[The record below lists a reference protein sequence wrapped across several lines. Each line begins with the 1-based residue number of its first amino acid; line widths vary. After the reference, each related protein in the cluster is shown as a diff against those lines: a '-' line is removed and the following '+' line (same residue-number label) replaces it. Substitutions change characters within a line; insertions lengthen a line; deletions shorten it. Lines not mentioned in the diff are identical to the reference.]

1 MSFDPS
7 QLSPSDLHIPDC
19 PPAGRGCHRWMFLA
33 VNLLVNAGLEQNDI
47 CSWVEHWMTREPQ
60 PREVENTY
68 WRVKCGGDERRESV
82 PRHDED
88 PSAIAAMTAS
98 GPTSYEEI
106 EEMSPVAPRDVATDD
121 YFNVL
126 FKDGKRTIVFTNE
139 RSQGQLVWS
148 SATPRGLV
156 DRLTRGNENGAWFL
170 LNPVTGNRTYVERLR
185 KSSRR
190 SEENL
195 THYSYALVESDKIE
209 TPLWLTILKQLPLP
223 IMSIVLSGNE
233 SAHAIIEIDAMHR
246 EKWMERV
253 RALAEQVL
261 PLGACQGSLTAVRL
275 TRVPN
280 VTRRDTKKTQR
291 LLYLNPTPSL
301 RPLKE
306 QRNG

>member
-1 MSFDPS
+1 
-7 QLSPSDLHIPDC
+7 
-19 PPAGRGCHRWMFLA
+19 MFLA
-33 VNLLVNAGLEQNDI
+33 VNLLVDAGLDQSDV
-47 CSWVEHWMTREPQ
+47 CSWVEHWMTRAPQ

-68 WRVKCGGDERRESV
+68 WRVKCGSEERRETV

-88 PSAIAAMTAS
+88 PAAIAAMTSA
-98 GPTSYEEI
+98 GPTAYEEI
-106 EEMSPVAPRDVATDD
+106 EEMSPIDPRDVATDD
-121 YFNVL
+121 YFNIM
-126 FKDGKRTIVFTNE
+126 FRGGRKTIVFTNE

-148 SATPRGLV
+148 SATPKGLV
-156 DRLTRGNENGAWFL
+156 DQLTRRNGAGAWFL

-233 SAHAIIEIDAMHR
+233 SAHAIVKIDALDR
-246 EKWMERV
+246 GKWMERV

-280 VTRRDTKKTQR
+280 VKRADTGKTQR
-291 LLYLNPTPSL
+291 LIYLNPTPSL
-301 RPLKE
+301 KPLHE